1 MRRLLFILFFTLQ
14 IFSGWS
20 KDYTSSITDSLLTVL
35 PTLPHDITRLKVL
48 QQIILSSQ
56 GTSHA
61 LKYAQELYK
70 EAQLQNNKLH
80 MCDGAYFQILYYYNN
95 DGEQDS
101 ISKWVDLIKPIAQ
114 SIQYWKVYFDSQ
126 KLLINTYIYNY
137 QYEYAFN
144 EASKM
149 LEKAQSIKSVTG
161 EVSAYQCLAN
171 IYHETNR
178 WKDED
183 KVLKRLYE
191 LLPQVTHPGT
201 QINILS
207 QLIAF
212 SKQVKN
218 YTDLKTYLDK
228 TRKVLDDIIHNNPA
242 VLNSMSSQY
251 LYVEMYYTYLYIE
264 TGNKKLAEKHYEKCS
279 SYITPNTFLP
289 YLVIYQNMAIAYH
302 LSLKEYDTALA
313 IADSAIRFVQ
323 KNNFDI
329 SDYAE
334 ETGYKAD
341 ILKAMGRYAEALPLY
356 EKATQIEDSLSV
368 AVSSQQLEEIKE
380 SYHFNQLILEQGRLK
395 GYIQIIILAVVAII
409 LILCITY
416 TIRISRIRR
425 ELKLSEKETQEA
437 TRKTKEANEQ
447 KSRFLSNMSHAIRV
461 PLNSVVG
468 FSQLIA
474 TDTDINEKN
483 RKEYSDIIQQNTEKL
498 MLLVNNVL
506 DLSRLEADMM
516 KYQLTNYDVVQLC
529 NDAVCSAQMQNSNLH
544 IRFQSSVQEYIIH
557 TDCNRIMQMII
568 STLTGPLTVQ
578 EHNEVHFSLD
588 KSEDIL
594 YFKVINSPLADRK
607 HNGQESSIRHEI
619 NRLLLKHFGGT
630 YQVLADAPEG
640 PTILFT
646 YPAARLQ

>member
-1 MRRLLFILFFTLQ
+1 
-14 IFSGWS
+14 
-20 KDYTSSITDSLLTVL
+20 
-35 PTLPHDITRLKVL
+35 
-48 QQIILSSQ
+48 
-56 GTSHA
+56 
-61 LKYAQELYK
+61 
-70 EAQLQNNKLH
+70 
-80 MCDGAYFQILYYYNN
+80 
-95 DGEQDS
+95 
-101 ISKWVDLIKPIAQ
+101 
-114 SIQYWKVYFDSQ
+114 
-126 KLLINTYIYNY
+126 
-137 QYEYAFN
+137 
-144 EASKM
+144 
-149 LEKAQSIKSVTG
+149 
-161 EVSAYQCLAN
+161 
-171 IYHETNR
+171 
-178 WKDED
+178 
-183 KVLKRLYE
+183 
-191 LLPQVTHPGT
+191 
-201 QINILS
+201 
-207 QLIAF
+207 
-212 SKQVKN
+212 
-218 YTDLKTYLDK
+218 
-228 TRKVLDDIIHNNPA
+228 
-242 VLNSMSSQY
+242 
-251 LYVEMYYTYLYIE
+251 MYYTYLYIE

-279 SYITPNTFLP
+279 SYITPNTFPP

-437 TRKTKEANEQ
+437 TRKTEEANEQ

-544 IRFQSSVQEYIIH
+544 IRFQSSVQKYIIH

>member
-1 MRRLLFILFFTLQ
+1 
-14 IFSGWS
+14 
-20 KDYTSSITDSLLTVL
+20 
-35 PTLPHDITRLKVL
+35 
-48 QQIILSSQ
+48 
-56 GTSHA
+56 
-61 LKYAQELYK
+61 
-70 EAQLQNNKLH
+70 
-80 MCDGAYFQILYYYNN
+80 
-95 DGEQDS
+95 
-101 ISKWVDLIKPIAQ
+101 
-114 SIQYWKVYFDSQ
+114 
-126 KLLINTYIYNY
+126 
-137 QYEYAFN
+137 
-144 EASKM
+144 
-149 LEKAQSIKSVTG
+149 
-161 EVSAYQCLAN
+161 
-171 IYHETNR
+171 
-178 WKDED
+178 
-183 KVLKRLYE
+183 
-191 LLPQVTHPGT
+191 
-201 QINILS
+201 
-207 QLIAF
+207 
-212 SKQVKN
+212 
-218 YTDLKTYLDK
+218 
-228 TRKVLDDIIHNNPA
+228 
-242 VLNSMSSQY
+242 
-251 LYVEMYYTYLYIE
+251 
-264 TGNKKLAEKHYEKCS
+264 
-279 SYITPNTFLP
+279 
-289 YLVIYQNMAIAYH
+289 
-302 LSLKEYDTALA
+302 
-313 IADSAIRFVQ
+313 
-323 KNNFDI
+323 
-329 SDYAE
+329 
-334 ETGYKAD
+334 
-341 ILKAMGRYAEALPLY
+341 MGRYAEALPLY

-437 TRKTKEANEQ
+437 TRKTEEANEQ

-474 TDTDINEKN
+474 TDTDINEKS